1 MSVPVSPKRT
11 ALLAAAHERILVLDG
26 AMGTMIQGLEYDEAA
41 FRGER
46 FKDFHRD
53 LRGNN
58 DLLILTQPKAIE
70 DIHAEYLR
78 AGADIVA
85 TNTFSSTSIAQ
96 ADYDL
101 SSFAYE
107 LNLEGAKLARAAAE
121 RVTEEDGKPRFVA
134 GAIGPTN
141 RTASIS
147 PDVSNPGFRAVS
159 FDDLRAAYGE
169 QIKGLLDGGADL
181 LLVETIF
188 DTLNAKA
195 ALYAIAEI
203 TEERGVDV
211 PVMISGTITD
221 KSGRLLSGQLPE
233 AFWNSVR
240 HARPITVGF
249 NCALG
254 AEDLRAHIA
263 DIGRVADTLVCAY
276 PNAGLP
282 NEFGQYD
289 ETPEFMARLIGE
301 FAQAG
306 LVNIVGGCCGT
317 TPDHIAAIAAAV
329 APHKPR
335 TVPVIEQRLR
345 LSGLEPFEL
354 TPAIPFVNIG
364 ERTNVTG
371 SARFRKL
378 ITAGDYSA
386 ALQVARD
393 QVENGAQIIDVNMDE
408 GLLDSEAAMVTF
420 LHLVA
425 AEPDIARVPVM
436 IDSSKFA
443 VIEAGLKCV
452 QGKPVVNSI
461 SMKEGVEK
469 FIHEA
474 RIARRHGAA
483 VMVMAFD
490 EAGQADTF
498 ARKTEICKRAY
509 DILVNQLGFP
519 PEDIIFDPNIF
530 AIATGLE
537 EHNNYGVDFIEA
549 TRWIRKNL
557 PHAHISGGVSNLSF
571 SFRGNEP
578 VREAMHSVF
587 LYHAIHAGM
596 DMGIVNAG
604 QMIVYD
610 DIDPELR
617 QTCEDVILNRDPGAS
632 ERLLALAEKFR
643 GKEKQSREQDLAW
656 REWPVDKRLSHALVH
671 GITEYIDVDT
681 EDARKVATRPLDVI
695 EGPLM
700 AGMNIVG
707 DLFGD
712 GKMFLPQV
720 VKSARVMK
728 QAVAYLMPF
737 MEEEKARNLANG
749 IASDG
754 RNSAGKIVLATV
766 KGDVHDIGKNIVGI
780 VLQCNNYEVIDLG
793 VMVPAVK
800 IIETAKAE
808 GADIIGLSGLITPSL
823 DEMSFMAG
831 ELERQGLTVP
841 LLIGGATT
849 SRVHTAVKIDPTY
862 RNGPVVHVNDAS
874 RAVGVASSL
883 LSPERRDAYA
893 AEVRADYAKIS
904 AAHFRAQADKK
915 RLKLAAARANAVAI
929 DFAATP
935 PKRPAFFGF
944 KSFRDYDLAELIEYI
959 DWTPFFQTW
968 ELTGRFPAILDDLK
982 VGEVA
987 RSLYD
992 DARKMLDLIVNEN
1005 WFKAQATIGFWP
1017 ANAEGDDIAVYSD
1030 DTLTT
1035 KIATLHTLRQQ
1046 LEKREG
1052 RFNAA
1057 LSDFIAP
1064 PTSGVP
1070 DYIGAFVVTAGIGE
1084 DVVADRFRNANDDY
1098 SSIICKALADRL
1110 AEAFAERMH
1119 ARVRREF
1126 WAYAPDE
1133 ALSPQD
1139 LILEKYQGIRPAPGY
1154 PAQPDHTEKATLFAL
1169 LDAENNA
1176 GVKLTESYAMWPGSS
1191 VSGLYFSHPQSFY
1204 FGVGKIERDQVE
1216 DYAARKGWSV
1226 TEAERWLGPV
1236 LNYIPAQDRS
1246 AQDRRVKEAM
1256 AKPAPATAAAA
1267 NDAAPAND
1275 IDSSELAAH
1284 PPGCNCAVH
1293 LAYRKKAARAG

>member
-1 MSVPVSPKRT
+1 MTVPVSPKRV
-11 ALLAAAHERILVLDG
+11 ALLAEAKKRILVLDG
-26 AMGTMIQGLEYDEAA
+26 AMGTMIQGLQFDEAA
-41 FRGER
+41 FRGAR
-46 FKDFHRD
+46 FGNFHRD

-70 DIHAEYLR
+70 DIHAAYLR

-101 SSFAYE
+101 AEIVYE
-107 LNLEGAKLARAAAE
+107 MNRDGARLARAAAE
-121 RVTEEDGKPRFVA
+121 RVQAEDGKPRFVA
-134 GAIGPTN
+134 GALGPTN

-147 PDVSNPGFRAVS
+147 PDVANPGYRAVT
-159 FDDLRAAYGE
+159 FDDLREAYGE
-169 QIKGLLDGGADL
+169 QVKGLLDGGVDL

-203 TEERGVDV
+203 CEARGIDV
-211 PVMISGTITD
+211 PVMVSGTITD

-240 HARPITVGF
+240 HTKPITIGF

-263 DIGRVADTLVCAY
+263 DISRIADTLVCAY

-289 ETPEFMARLIGE
+289 ETPAYMARLIGE
-301 FAQAG
+301 FARDG

-335 TVPVIEQRLR
+335 VVPEIEQRLR

-354 TPAIPFVNIG
+354 TPAIPFVNVG

-378 ITAGDYSA
+378 ITAGDYTA

-393 QVENGAQIIDVNMDE
+393 QVVNGAQVIDVNMDE
-408 GLLDSEAAMVTF
+408 GLLDSEAAMRTF
-420 LHLVA
+420 LNLVA

-436 IDSSKFA
+436 VDSSKFT

-452 QGKPVVNSI
+452 QGKPIVNSI
-461 SMKEGVEK
+461 SMKEGEEK

-474 RIARRHGAA
+474 EIARRHGAA
-483 VMVMAFD
+483 VVVMAFD
-490 EAGQADTF
+490 EKGQADTF

-509 DILVNQLGFP
+509 DILVDRVGFP

-530 AIATGLE
+530 AIATGIE

-557 PHAHISGGVSNLSF
+557 PGAHVSGGVSNLSF

-617 QTCEDVILNRDPGAS
+617 QVCEDVVLNRDAGAA

-643 GKEKQSREQDLAW
+643 GKEKQTKEADLAW

-671 GITEYIDVDT
+671 GITEFIEPDT
-681 EDARKVATRPLDVI
+681 EEARQASTRPLDVI

-700 AGMNIVG
+700 AGMNVVG

-737 MEEEKARNLANG
+737 MEAEKANSTGGAGERA
-749 IASDG
+749 
-754 RNSAGKIVLATV
+754 SAGKIVMATV

-780 VLQCNNYEVIDLG
+780 VLQCNNFEVIDLG
-793 VMVPAVK
+793 VMVPAAKIVETVK
-800 IIETAKAE
+800 TAR
-808 GADIIGLSGLITPSL
+808 ADIVGLSGLITPSL
-823 DEMSFMAG
+823 DEMAFFAS
-831 ELERQGLTVP
+831 ELQREGLKVP

-849 SRVHTAVKIDPTY
+849 SRVHTAVKIDPNY
-862 RNGPVVHVNDAS
+862 HAGPVVHVNDAS

-883 LSPERRDAYA
+883 LSDKREAYA
-893 AEVRADYAKIS
+893 AEVRAEYAKIS

-915 RLKLAAARANAVAI
+915 RLSLKDARANAVKI
-929 DFAATP
+929 DFARTP
-935 PKRPAFFGF
+935 AKKPTFLGTRTFA
-944 KSFRDYDLAELIEYI
+944 DYDLAELVPYI

-968 ELTGRFPAILDDLK
+968 ELAGRFPAILDDAK
-982 VGEVA
+982 VGEAA
-987 RSLYD
+987 RALYD
-992 DARKMLDLIVNEN
+992 DARKMLDRIVKEK
-1005 WFKAQATIGFWP
+1005 WFTARAVVGFWP
-1017 ANAEGDDIAVYSD
+1017 ANAEGDDIAVFSD
-1030 DTLTT
+1030 EARTRT
-1035 KIATLHTLRQQ
+1035 IATLHTLRQQ

-1064 PTSGVP
+1064 RESNVP
-1070 DYIGAFVVTAGIGE
+1070 DYVGGFVVTAGIGE
-1084 DVVADRFRNANDDY
+1084 DAVADRFKHANDDY
-1098 SSIICKALADRL
+1098 SSILCKALADRL

-1133 ALSPQD
+1133 TLSNEE
-1139 LILEKYQGIRPAPGY
+1139 LILEKYAGIRPAPGY
-1154 PAQPDHTEKATLFAL
+1154 PAQPDHTEKKTLFAL

-1176 GVKLTESYAMWPGSS
+1176 GVKLTESFAMWPGSS
-1191 VSGLYFSHPQSFY
+1191 VSGLYFSHPESYY

-1216 DYAARKGWSV
+1216 DYAARKGMNV
-1226 TEAERWLGPV
+1226 ADVERWLAPI
-1236 LNYIPAQDRS
+1236 LNYIPSHDRS
-1246 AQDRRVKEAM
+1246 AVKRAVQEAM
-1256 AKPAPATAAAA
+1256 PTTAPAAT
-1267 NDAAPAND
+1267 PAND
-1275 IDSSELAAH
+1275 ISSH
-1284 PPGCNCAVH
+1284 PPGCSCAVH
-1293 LAYRKKAARAG
+1293 LAWRKKAARG

>member
-11 ALLAAAHERILVLDG
+11 ALLAAARERILVLDG
-26 AMGTMIQGLEYDEAA
+26 AMGTMIQSLQFDEAA
-41 FRGER
+41 FRGTR

-70 DIHAEYLR
+70 HIHADYLR

-96 ADYDL
+96 ADYEL
-101 SSFAYE
+101 SGIVYE
-107 LNLEGAKLARAAAE
+107 MNLECAKLARAAAE
-121 RVTEEDGKPRFVA
+121 RVAAEDGKPRFVA

-147 PDVSNPGFRAVS
+147 PDVANPGFRAVT
-159 FDDLRAAYGE
+159 FDDLRNAYGE

-203 TEERGVDV
+203 AEARGIDV

-240 HARPITVGF
+240 HAKPITIGF

-263 DIGRVADTLVCAY
+263 DIGRVANTLVCAY

-289 ETPEFMARLIGE
+289 ESPEYMARLIGE
-301 FAQAG
+301 FAASG

-335 TVPVIEQRLR
+335 AVPVIEPRLR

-354 TPAIPFVNIG
+354 TPAIPFVNVG

-371 SARFRKL
+371 SAKFRKL
-378 ITAGDYSA
+378 ITAGDYTA

-420 LHLVA
+420 LNLVA

-461 SMKEGVEK
+461 SMKEGEEK

-474 RIARRHGAA
+474 KIARRHGAA
-483 VMVMAFD
+483 VVVMAFD

-509 DILVNQLGFP
+509 DILVNRLDFP

-549 TRWIRKNL
+549 TRWIRQNL

-617 QTCEDVILNRDPGAS
+617 QVCEDVILNRDPGAS

-643 GKEKQSREQDLAW
+643 GKEKQSKEQDLAW
-656 REWPVDKRLSHALVH
+656 REWPVEKRLSHALVH
-671 GITEYIDVDT
+671 GITGYIDVDT
-681 EDARKVATRPLDVI
+681 EDARKLAARPLDVI

-737 MEEEKARNLANG
+737 MEEEKARNLAAG
-749 IASDG
+749 IAGDG

-780 VLQCNNYEVIDLG
+780 VLQCNNFEVIDLG
-793 VMVPAVK
+793 VMVPATR
-800 IIETAKAE
+800 IIETAKSE

-823 DEMSFMAG
+823 DEMSHLAG
-831 ELERQGLTVP
+831 ELERQGMSVP

-849 SRVHTAVKIDPTY
+849 SRVHTAVKIDPNY
-862 RNGPVVHVNDAS
+862 RGGPVVHVNDAS
-874 RAVGVASSL
+874 RAVGVVSSL
-883 LSPERRDAYA
+883 LSPDRREAYA
-893 AEVRADYAKIS
+893 AEVRAEYAKTS
-904 AAHFRAQADKK
+904 AAHFRAQAEKK
-915 RLKLAAARANAVAI
+915 RLSLAAARANAVAI
-929 DFAATP
+929 DFAKTP
-935 PKRPAFFGF
+935 PKKPAFLGIR
-944 KSFRDYDLAELIEYI
+944 SFRDYDLAEIAEYI

-968 ELTGRFPAILDDLK
+968 ELTGRFPAILDDPK

-992 DARKMLDLIVNEN
+992 DARKMLDLIVKEN

-1017 ANAEGDDIAVYSD
+1017 ANAQGDDIAVYAD
-1030 DTLTT
+1030 DTRKA
-1035 KIATLHTLRQQ
+1035 KIATFHTVRQQ

-1052 RFNAA
+1052 RFNTA

-1064 PTSGVP
+1064 AASGVP

-1084 DVVADRFRNANDDY
+1084 DVVADRFKNANDDY
-1098 SSIICKALADRL
+1098 SSILCKALADRL

-1119 ARVRREF
+1119 ARVRKEF
-1126 WAYAPDE
+1126 WGYAPDE
-1133 ALSPQD
+1133 ALTPEQ
-1139 LILEKYQGIRPAPGY
+1139 LIFEQYQGIRPAPGY

-1169 LDAENNA
+1169 LDAENTA

-1191 VSGLYFSHPQSFY
+1191 VSGLYFSHPESFY

-1216 DYAARKGWSV
+1216 DYATRKGWSV
-1226 TEAERWLGPV
+1226 TEAERWLAPV
-1236 LNYIPAQDRS
+1236 LNYIPAQDRQ

-1256 AKPAPATAAAA
+1256 PTQPPTPAV
-1267 NDAAPAND
+1267 PAND
-1275 IDSSELAAH
+1275 VASTELATH